1 MLRPVTT
8 TKLFYMSHKKNR
20 AMAIQG
26 MNIHC
31 PNKNKKIAW
40 TQSLSGLE
48 HYRPV
53 YVWFLC
59 QKPWKDRFFVPRVR
73 LFLGTLKFFAVLK
86 RIFRL
91 PFNKHLIILES
102 KFNACTLR
110 ISALF
115 GTVKNICS
123 ICEYLTVT
131 DENNQWSL

>member
-31 PNKNKKIAW
+31 PNKKKKICMD
-40 TQSLSGLE
+40 TE
-48 HYRPV
+48 PV
-53 YVWFLC
+53 RFLC

-73 LFLGTLKFFAVLK
+73 LFLGTLKFFAVFK
-86 RIFRL
+86 RIFKL
-91 PFNKHLIILES
+91 AFNKHLIILES

-131 DENNQWSL
+131 DENNQRSL

>member
-1 MLRPVTT
+1 MDTEPV
-8 TKLFYMSHKKNR
+8 R
-20 AMAIQG
+20 
-26 MNIHC
+26 
-31 PNKNKKIAW
+31 
-40 TQSLSGLE
+40 
-48 HYRPV
+48 
-53 YVWFLC
+53 FLC

-131 DENNQWSL
+131 DENNQRSLQVSTVLAVAYSYILYSYCQQITAGLGICSVAHCSFAHFAQNK